1 MPDKLAAEIVLL
13 ALRVSELEQVQGAH
27 RALISQ
33 HQSIFRTL
41 AQVMEVQRN
50 VDLDRPTADSP
61 PQDPDP
67 RS

>member
-1 MPDKLAAEIVLL
+1 MDKEIGDHLDSL
-13 ALRVSELEQVQGAH
+13 ERRVKELEEVQGAH